1 MLLNQDFLLS
11 ALPNAKFYCSG
22 AELDRQAAWSF
33 YASGKEVAA
42 FFDSRVVEQG
52 GLFFALKGQVVDG
65 HDFITQAI
73 KNGAAAIVVSRLECL
88 KGIDIADR
96 LIILV
101 DDTTQA
107 LIDMAKAWRTRL
119 TCPVVG
125 ITGSI
130 GKTSTKEILRSILAS
145 AGVQAHLTSKNQNTL
160 LSLCTN
166 ILGVKT
172 SCQAV
177 VLEVG
182 IDRTG
187 EMELKA
193 DILRPTIAI
202 ITTVSC
208 SHIKYFGNLNNIGV
222 EKRQIFKNL
231 GGSGVGIIPGDLPL
245 LDNVCYGHPTA
256 RFGFKTKNSVQ
267 ARKIK
272 VVFDENG
279 KMFTTFTLKW
289 YGQKAPIKFNSIH
302 RGMVANAL
310 AASTVAYFLHVP
322 IEALKE
328 GLESYTAFENRFEP
342 RKLKDFNGF
351 VISDCY
357 NANPESMKAAILAF
371 DSIKTNA
378 TKIAVIGDMLELGS
392 REVYWHRFIGKLLN
406 KASSIEKVVL
416 VGDLVRYVAGMLPD
430 EMILAKVDTWQ
441 EAEPVLKTALFTNQS
456 VVLFKASH
464 GIALDQLVDNLTR

>member
-11 ALPNAKFYCSG
+11 ALPKAKFYCSG
-22 AELDRQAAWSF
+22 AELAHQAAWTF
-33 YASGKEVAA
+33 YASGKEVSA
-42 FFDSRVVEQG
+42 FFDSRVVEQD
-52 GLFFALKGQVVDG
+52 GLFFALNGQTVDG
-65 HDFITQAI
+65 HDFVAQSL
-73 KNGAAAIVVSRLECL
+73 KNGVAAIVVNRLDCL
-88 KGIDIADR
+88 KGLEVSDR

-107 LIDMAKAWRTRL
+107 LIDMAKAWRARL

-130 GKTSTKEILRSILAS
+130 GKTSTKEILRSILVS
-145 AGVQAHLTSKNQNTL
+145 AGIQAHLSSKNQNTL

-187 EMELKA
+187 EMALKA

-202 ITTVSC
+202 ITTVSY
-208 SHIKYFGNLNNIGV
+208 SHIKYFGNLHNIGF

-231 GGSGVGIIPGDLPL
+231 GGSGVGIIPGDLPM

-267 ARKIK
+267 ARKVE
-272 VVFDENG
+272 VVSDENG
-279 KMFTTFTLKW
+279 QAFITFTLKW
-289 YGQKAPIKFNSIH
+289 YGQKVPIKFNTIH
-302 RGMVANAL
+302 RGMLNNAL
-310 AASTVAYFLHVP
+310 AASSVAYFLHVP

-328 GLESYTAFENRFEP
+328 GLESYTAFENRFEQ

-371 DSIKTNA
+371 DSIKTSA

-392 REVYWHRFIGKLLN
+392 REVYRHRFIGKLLN
-406 KASSIEKVVL
+406 KSSSVEKVVL

-464 GIALDQLVDNLTR
+464 GIALDQLVDKLTK